1 MESKLLE
8 VYEHYKRKADEYEE
22 LLKERGELPKDMI
35 EGRDK
40 YEKRLT
46 ETVYQVDALD
56 VESLKAALWDRIDIM
71 GERYTESLDPVS
83 TVVLGIIDKWLEDKE
98 V

>member
-8 VYEHYKRKADEYEE
+8 VYEHYKKKADEYEK
-22 LLKERGELPKDMI
+22 LLRDKGEPI
-35 EGRDK
+35 PGRDK
-40 YEKRLT
+40 YEKHLS

-56 VESLKAALWDRIDIM
+56 VESLKEALWDRIDIM
-71 GERYTESLDPVS
+71 QERYRETLEPVWA
-83 TVVLGIIDKWLEDKE
+83 VVEGIIDRWLEDKE